1 MSFKVLKTAVGN
13 PIIIFNILKYLMNIT
28 FLSLL
33 EVLEMTQTSICS
45 RLKFSQLSIKIVVN
59 VRIFLLMNIETVICN
74 LLVVVQVTKP
84 STLWGSGHGEWRK
97 GLWAV
102 PAGLHRPVKT
112 QPGSWEKRRRGLP
125 HPRKPAVTHRGKG
138 REAGTP
144 RDCSVQRRGQGLL
157 GSEPPA

>member
-1 MSFKVLKTAVGN
+1 MSFKVLKTVLGD

-84 STLWGSGHGEWRK
+84 STLWASGHGE
-97 GLWAV
+97 
-102 PAGLHRPVKT
+102 
-112 QPGSWEKRRRGLP
+112 
-125 HPRKPAVTHRGKG
+125 
-138 REAGTP
+138 
-144 RDCSVQRRGQGLL
+144 
-157 GSEPPA
+157 